1 MRYDDDDD
9 DDDDDDAMLAKSTH
23 GTETVLMANTR
34 TGLKPAGKK
43 RAGKESCTIRNCG
56 ARKP

>member
-43 RAGKESCTIRNCG
+43 RAGKESYDSKLRG
-56 ARKP
+56 P